1 MSRLIESLSM
11 PKESTTMLGK
21 LEGMPIDINK
31 AWLRLMFFFRDIE
44 NKSFVFLPVNNDDEY
59 SSFQI

>member
-1 MSRLIESLSM
+1 MPEESA
-11 PKESTTMLGK
+11 TMLGK